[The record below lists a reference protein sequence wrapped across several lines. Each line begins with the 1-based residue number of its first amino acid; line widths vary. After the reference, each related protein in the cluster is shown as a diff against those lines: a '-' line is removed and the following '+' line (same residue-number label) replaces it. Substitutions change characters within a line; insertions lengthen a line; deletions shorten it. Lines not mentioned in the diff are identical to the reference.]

1 MQAMLQSEKKILTLI
16 KTLIEA
22 KKKIVIFSASGGSL
36 KTLRK
41 GL

>member
-1 MQAMLQSEKKILTLI
+1 MPAMLRSEKKILTLT

-22 KKKIVIFSASGGSL
+22 KKKIVMFSAGGGSL
-36 KTLRK
+36 KTLRE